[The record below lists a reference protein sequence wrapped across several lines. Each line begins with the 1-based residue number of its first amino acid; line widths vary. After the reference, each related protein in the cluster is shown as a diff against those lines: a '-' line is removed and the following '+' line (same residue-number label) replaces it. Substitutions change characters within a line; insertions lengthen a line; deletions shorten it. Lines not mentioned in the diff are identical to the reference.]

1 MNKFYLF
8 VFIILLGCSTQGSKI
23 YICGDH
29 PCKNKKEVEDY
40 FNNNI
45 SIEVYVLE
53 NNSKKKQ
60 NKDLVELN
68 LSKLKEESF
77 IDKKENKLTFLDK
90 RKKNITNRSKKDK
103 PSKLKL
109 EVKTTEKEKKKKPT
123 KDKNTDISNK
133 TFVYKKSKST
143 KIVHMCKKIEE
154 CDIDLISKKINDLG
168 KEKSF
173 PDITYSKQ

>member
-8 VFIILLGCSTQGSKI
+8 VFIFLLSCSTQGSKI

-29 PCKNKKEVEDY
+29 PCKNKKEIEDY

-53 NNSKKKQ
+53 NNKKGR

-68 LSKLKEESF
+68 LLKLKEEPF
-77 IDKKENKLTFLDK
+77 EDKKENKLTFLEK
-90 RKKNITNRSKKDK
+90 RKKYITKRTKEEK

-109 EVKTTEKEKKKKPT
+109 EVKTTEKEKKKKST
-123 KDKNTDISNK
+123 KNINTDISNK

-154 CDIDLISKKINDLG
+154 CDINLISKKINDLG

-173 PDITYSKQ
+173 PDITYNKQ